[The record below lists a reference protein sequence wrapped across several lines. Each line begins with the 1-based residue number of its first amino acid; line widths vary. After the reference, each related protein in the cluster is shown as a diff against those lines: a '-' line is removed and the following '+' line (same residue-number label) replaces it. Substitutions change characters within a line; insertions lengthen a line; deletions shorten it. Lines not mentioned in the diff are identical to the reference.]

1 MQILRNAVTG
11 LAPLVFLAC
20 ASCDQPTAKKTDMDN
35 APASNAMAADGG
47 AAMGSADNGNAGN
60 TDKVDD
66 IQQMRTNY
74 ASRLKGKNVAF
85 LPIAMGFDLTE
96 GWAAVMKQQA
106 RELGFNLTIKDPN
119 WSTDK
124 QLEALTAIIAEKPD
138 LIIVH
143 NNNLQVL
150 SKSIAKAEKDGIPV
164 IQINMP
170 ASHQSEAYVGVDW
183 VQLGQITGDKM
194 AEECGKTHGKSGKV
208 AVIQGQITDP
218 ASVYQLQGFNASI
231 AAHPG
236 DLTVVSTQAAEW
248 DATKAKAVGETI
260 VQQYK
265 DICGVFSLWDGMS
278 KGLAEVLKAAS
289 AGRAEPIKLYTSGG
303 GTTQD
308 CDGIRDGLY
317 AHVWEYNVP
326 DQARDITD
334 VIKIVLQ
341 EQKKPGTFHFS
352 LFTPLQDLNK
362 SNIGPGVCWDM
373 KELKARTGTAGDA
386 PVAK

>member
-1 MQILRNAVTG
+1 MQILRSAIG
-11 LAPLVFLAC
+11 PLVPLAILAC
-20 ASCDQPTAKKTDMDN
+20 TASCDKPATKTTDTDN
-35 APASNAMAADGG
+35 ATSTTADGG
-47 AAMGSADNGNAGN
+47 MAATGAGDTTGN

-74 ASRLKGKNVAF
+74 ASKLKGKNVAF
-85 LPIAMGFDLTE
+85 LPLAMGFDLTE

-124 QLEALTAIIAEKPD
+124 QLEAMTAIIDEKPD

-150 SKSIAKAEKDGIPV
+150 SKSIIKAEKLGIPV
-164 IQINMP
+164 IQLNMP
-170 ASHQSEAYVGVDW
+170 ASHQSEAYVGTDW
-183 VQLGQITGDKM
+183 VQLGQLTGDKM
-194 AEECGKTHGKSGKV
+194 VEECGKSKGKSGKV

-218 ASVYQLQGFNASI
+218 ASVYQLQGFNAAL

-236 DLTVVSTQAAEW
+236 ELTVVSTQAAEW
-248 DATKAKAVGETI
+248 DATKAKAVAETI
-260 VQQYK
+260 AQQYK
-265 DICGVFSLWDGMS
+265 DICGVYSLWDGMS
-278 KGLAEVLKAAS
+278 KGAGEVLKAAS
-289 AGRAEPIKLYTSGG
+289 VGRPEPIKFYTSGG
-303 GTTQD
+303 GAMVD
-308 CDGIRDGLY
+308 CDGIRDGLFT
-317 AHVWEYNVP
+317 HVWEYNVP

-341 EQKKPGTFHFS
+341 ENKKPGTFHFS

-373 KELKARTGTAGDA
+373 KDLKARTGTTGDA
-386 PVAK
+386 PAAK